1 MPDEAR
7 RGGLDVVVEV
17 DVARRAALARAA
29 GAGVSDQLVG
39 VADREQRAR
48 LAHRL
53 LEEDLALAQALRETG
68 LLEALEEGSAHAAE
82 EHVDAER
89 AQALEELRQ
98 EREPDRVGVA
108 HALHA

>member
-17 DVARRAALARAA
+17 DVAGRAALAGAG

-39 VADREQRAR
+39 VADREQRAG

-68 LLEALEEGSAHAAE
+68 LLEALEERRADAAQ
-82 EHVDAER
+82 EHMDAER
-89 AQALEELRQ
+89 AQALEELGQ
-98 EREPDRVGVA
+98 ERESDRVGV
-108 HALHA
+108 